1 MLDMVS
7 SITLSQ
13 KHYVSAGSAGKTLT
27 LRCVHR
33 LAIANHDYN
42 SRLFPCQGKNPRFA
56 CSKNPRFACSG
67 QTPRFIFFRLT
78 S

>member
-1 MLDMVS
+1 LKEMLDMVS
-7 SITLSQ
+7 SITLGQ
-13 KHYVSAGSAGKTLT
+13 KHDVSAESAGKTLT

-56 CSKNPRFACSG
+56 CSG